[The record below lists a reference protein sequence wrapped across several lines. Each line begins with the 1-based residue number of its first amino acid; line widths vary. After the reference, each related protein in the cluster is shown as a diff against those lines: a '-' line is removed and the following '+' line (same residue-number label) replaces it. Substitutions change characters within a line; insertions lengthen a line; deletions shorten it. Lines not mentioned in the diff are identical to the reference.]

1 MDKDGKI
8 YLPEKVRGLKV
19 SLISAPNMPD
29 GEAVMVVNGKDFE
42 RIKPKEKKQT
52 YGKNKTVP
60 KCKSVIY
67 ITFCKNN

>member
-8 YLPEKVRGLKV
+8 TLKEKFKGLKV

-42 RIKPKEKKQT
+42 RIKPKPKK
-52 YGKNKTVP
+52 
-60 KCKSVIY
+60 
-67 ITFCKNN
+67 